1 MFEKICH
8 TLGGLDGRYHQK
20 VCIHV
25 GKINFISGVADELR
39 QKHALG
45 PAVALS
51 ERVQGIGDA
60 IEIND
65 FLYELVMGQIL
76 EIVAA
81 PQPFKNQLRLTFDVF
96 SRGKLGSLLA
106 DVHGADFASPFIQ
119 VREEKTV
126 NGFVVVKVKGCCLR
140 SVQPFRIS
148 CRGDHALDLAQL
160 FFIADIK
167 LIDEDGR
174 AGVTVG
180 RDRVDA
186 VSHITPPLRDGPE
199 SPLSGRPPT
208 LLRS

>member
-39 QKHALG
+39 QKHTLG

-96 SRGKLGSLLA
+96 SRG
-106 DVHGADFASPFIQ
+106 
-119 VREEKTV
+119 
-126 NGFVVVKVKGCCLR
+126 
-140 SVQPFRIS
+140 
-148 CRGDHALDLAQL
+148 
-160 FFIADIK
+160 
-167 LIDEDGR
+167 
-174 AGVTVG
+174 
-180 RDRVDA
+180 
-186 VSHITPPLRDGPE
+186 
-199 SPLSGRPPT
+199 
-208 LLRS
+208 